1 MSNVTISTAVECLSD
16 QALLRETPLYK
27 MRILMNIQ
35 VLQTFDI
42 FCTRELSK
50 SMDQPWEGGFNR
62 VSNLLSGE
70 YNG

>member
-42 FCTRELSK
+42 FCTRELSN
-50 SMDQPWEGGFNR
+50 SMDQPREGDSIGSVTF
-62 VSNLLSGE
+62 
-70 YNG
+70 